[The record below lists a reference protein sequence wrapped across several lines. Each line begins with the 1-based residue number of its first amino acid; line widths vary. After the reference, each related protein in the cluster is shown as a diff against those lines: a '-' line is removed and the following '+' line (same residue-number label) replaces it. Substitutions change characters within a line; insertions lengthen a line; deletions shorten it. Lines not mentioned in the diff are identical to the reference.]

1 MGAWRRAE
9 LKAGVYDDI
18 VSARLDRQLAA
29 KAWIFHRASGFSTAF
44 VGSSNLSHAAQTDGL
59 EWNVRITQS
68 DQPALIAQMQET
80 FDQYWADGYQF
91 ERYEHGNDRHRTR
104 LRRALSSEARQ
115 DTGEDLLVEIEP
127 RDFQKPV
134 LEELAA

>member
-29 KAWIFHRASGFSTAF
+29 KAWIFHRASGLSTAF
-44 VGSSNLSHAAQTDGL
+44 VGSSNLSHAAQTEGL

-68 DQPALIAQMQET
+68 DQPALVAQMQET
-80 FDQYWADGYQF
+80 FDQYWADAHQF
-91 ERYEHGNDRHRTR
+91 EQYDYRSEADCSR
-104 LRRALSSEARQ
+104 LRRALSLEVRDDRNDQ
-115 DTGEDLLVEIEP
+115 LLVE
-127 RDFQKPV
+127 V
-134 LEELAA
+134 